1 LHEIAA
7 YLLKIIEVV
16 IFFWLIANALT
27 EGRRRLLK
35 SSTSPTLTILIPM
48 ISGSLQAIIFL
59 LMINLLIPELGLTGL
74 AALLLEKLTKVLL
87 IATIGWIF
95 FRIVNVMTQLI
106 VNQYTSSGR
115 SNDLSIRKVNT
126 QVMILKRVV
135 LAIGF
140 VVTLAAILMSFDS
153 VKSLGTGLLTTA
165 GVISAVGAFASQQ
178 SLSRLFAGLQIAF
191 TQPIRIGDTV
201 VIDSEQGDVEQI
213 TLSYIVVKLWDLRR
227 LIIPTDYFIG
237 RSLLNL
243 SRDST
248 ELLGT
253 VFLHLDYTV
262 PMDALRAEFNTIVAA
277 SSFWNGKVKNL
288 QVTDLKE
295 NYLELRALVSA
306 DNSGILW
313 NLRCEV
319 REKLL
324 KFILDNYPDSL
335 AKIRNF
341 QLAPMGENS

>member
-1 LHEIAA
+1 ML
-7 YLLKIIEVV
+7 
-16 IFFWLIANALT
+16 N
-27 EGRRRLLK
+27 
-35 SSTSPTLTILIPM
+35 
-48 ISGSLQAIIFL
+48 
-59 LMINLLIPELGLTGL
+59 
-74 AALLLEKLTKVLL
+74 KLP
-87 IATIGWIF
+87 
-95 FRIVNVMTQLI
+95 
-106 VNQYTSSGR
+106 Y
-115 SNDLSIRKVNT
+115 
-126 QVMILKRVV
+126 
-135 LAIGF
+135 
-140 VVTLAAILMSFDS
+140 
-153 VKSLGTGLLTTA
+153 
-165 GVISAVGAFASQQ
+165 
-178 SLSRLFAGLQIAF
+178 
-191 TQPIRIGDTV
+191 
-201 VIDSEQGDVEQI
+201 
-213 TLSYIVVKLWDLRR
+213 VKLWDLRR